1 MMFSKSADLDDRY
14 QHIFNSN
21 PVVTL
26 PRKTV
31 VTLPRKSVVTL
42 ARNQVVTLK
51 RNSVVTLDGIST
63 LPHFCKYSCIH
74 VYRSMYSLTESLNK
88 SLKKPLPVPD
98 SLSRLIP

>member
-1 MMFSKSADLDDRY
+1 MMFSKSTDLDDRY

-31 VTLPRKSVVTL
+31 VTL

-51 RNSVVTLDGIST
+51 RNSVVTLDGISSLRMKLVT
-63 LPHFCKYSCIH
+63 QSTPSYLK
-74 VYRSMYSLTESLNK
+74 VYYSLS
-88 SLKKPLPVPD
+88 
-98 SLSRLIP
+98 SRTKYQQCSQEEQAK